1 MTEKKSIEFVELNDV
16 EAIDVSAG
24 KFISTS
30 DSPSL
35 KFDRSFVKG
44 EKYHISS
51 QLRPGEGC
59 FPQPTLK
66 IFNPVTGKIRYSA
79 FFHNVL
85 KNHIELIYIPENDH
99 EEVSFIPYFQ
109 KGKFEVK
116 AMQVVRVSDL
126 TLSFYNAKKALRPF
140 TSFTQSHMRFAF
152 LFFKLF
158 FSEGPRRAVGR
169 VLDRVRTSY
178 RLWFWFFDRNDFLD
192 RKKTQRMFS
201 GLKNH
206 PKISIVMPVYNI
218 EKEYLIE
225 AIESVRNQVYQNW
238 ELCIA
243 DDNSTKLYIREVL
256 TQMMALDS
264 RIKVVFREKNGHI
277 SEASNSAL
285 GIATGEFIALMDHD
299 DVMVDSALVWVAHAI
314 EKNSNC
320 ALIYSDEDKI
330 DERGYRFSPFF
341 KPDWSPELFL
351 SMNILTHL
359 NVFKADIVRKIGGFR
374 KGYEGSQDYDF
385 CLRFLDHITADQVIH
400 IPKVLYHWRAI
411 EGSVALDSREKQYAH
426 DAARKAILEYHQRQ
440 GVDAK
445 VVSGFGPLHRVL
457 YSYKND
463 DNRVSI
469 IICTRD
475 AKNIL
480 KVCIDSIIQKTTYPN
495 YEIIIVDNGSV
506 EPETFK
512 YFDEIKK
519 HEFVKIVRID
529 CPFNYSYLNNEGA
542 KHASGNLLCFLNN
555 DIEVITPGWL
565 EELVMHAQRKEIGA
579 VGAKLYYP
587 NGLIQHFGIVTGIM
601 GGVAGHAFKY
611 FGGNADGY
619 FGRLRVVNNVSA
631 VTGACL
637 MTRKAVFESV
647 DGFDEVNLAV
657 AYNDVDLCLKI
668 LAKNLRIVVTPFAEL
683 THHESLTRGH
693 EDTPEKKARLKKE
706 QDFMKKRWG
715 KSLTDRYYNP
725 NLTVVHENYSLAWPP
740 ANEKI

>member
-1 MTEKKSIEFVELNDV
+1 MSQIEFSELIGIEKIGTEGLQFV
-16 EAIDVSAG
+16 
-24 KFISTS
+24 STS
-30 DSPSL
+30 DLPSL
-35 KFDRSFVKG
+35 KISKNFKKG
-44 EKYHISS
+44 KSY
-51 QLRPGEGC
+51 LLAGFYFYAEGC
-59 FPQPTLK
+59 FPQPTIK
-66 IFNPVTGKIRYSA
+66 IFNPKTGKTRYSS
-79 FFHNVL
+79 FFHNVYQ
-85 KNHIELIYIPENDH
+85 NHIELVFVPEEDD
-99 EEVSFIPYFQ
+99 EIVYFVPYFQ

-116 AMQVVRVSDL
+116 NFVVSEVSGL
-126 TLSFYNAKKALRPF
+126 VLKYYNTKRALRPYL
-140 TSFTQSHMRFAF
+140 SFVQSRARFAF

-158 FSEGPRRAVGR
+158 FTEGPRRAVGR

-192 RKKTQRMFS
+192 RKKTQLMFS
-201 GLKNH
+201 GLKNQ
-206 PKISIVMPVYNI
+206 PKISIVMPVYNV

-243 DDNSTKLYIREVL
+243 DDCSTRPYIREVL

-264 RIKVVFREKNGHI
+264 RIKIVFREKNGHI

-285 GIATGEFIALMDHD
+285 AIATGEFIALMDHD
-299 DVMVDSALVWVAHAI
+299 DVMVDSALVWVAHSI
-314 EKNSNC
+314 EENSNC

-400 IPKVLYHWRAI
+400 VPKVLYHWRAI

-469 IICTRD
+469 VICTRD

-637 MTRKAVFESV
+637 MTRKVVFESV
-647 DGFDEVNLAV
+647 GGFDEVNLAV

-706 QDFMKKRWG
+706 QDFMKKKWG

-725 NLTVVHENYSLAWPP
+725 NLTLVHENYSLAWPP
-740 ANEKI
+740 ANEEI

>member
-1 MTEKKSIEFVELNDV
+1 MSQILFSELIDIEK
-16 EAIDVSAG
+16 
-24 KFISTS
+24 ISTDGLQFVAKS
-30 DSPSL
+30 DLPSL
-35 KFDRSFVKG
+35 KVSKDFKRGKSYLMAGSFF
-44 EKYHISS
+44 YA
-51 QLRPGEGC
+51 EGC

-66 IFNPVTGKIRYSA
+66 IFNPNTGKTRYSA
-79 FFHNVL
+79 FFHNSY
-85 KNHIELIYIPENDH
+85 KNHIELIFTPEEDG
-99 EEVSFIPYFQ
+99 EIVYFIPYFQ
-109 KGKFEVK
+109 KGKFEIK
-116 AMQVVRVSDL
+116 SLRISEVSGL
-126 TLSFYNAKKALRPF
+126 VLYYYNTKKSLRPYLSFIQSRIHFAL
-140 TSFTQSHMRFAF
+140 

-158 FSEGPRRAVGR
+158 FTEGPRRAVGR
-169 VLDRVRTSY
+169 VLDRVRSRY
-178 RLWFWFFDRNDFLD
+178 GLWILFFDSNGSL
-192 RKKTQRMFS
+192 KKKETQRIYAS
-201 GLKNH
+201 LKFA
-206 PKISIVMPVYNI
+206 PKVSIVMPVYNV
-218 EKEYLIE
+218 EKGYLIE
-225 AIESVRNQVYQNW
+225 AIESVRRQVYQNW

-243 DDNSTKLYIREVL
+243 DDCSTRPYIREVL

-264 RIKVVFREKNGHI
+264 RIKVIFREKNGHI

-285 GIATGEFIALMDHD
+285 EIATGDFIALMDHD

-330 DERGYRFSPFF
+330 NEKGYRFSPFF

-385 CLRFLDHITADQVIH
+385 CLRFLDHIKADQVVH

-440 GVDAK
+440 GVDVK

-457 YSYKND
+457 YSYKNE
-463 DNRVSI
+463 DNKVSV

-480 KVCIDSIIQKTTYPN
+480 KVCIDSIIQKTTFPN
-495 YEIIIVDNGSV
+495 YEIIVVDNGSI
-506 EPETFK
+506 EPATFA
-512 YFDEIKK
+512 YFDELKKRDFIK
-519 HEFVKIVRID
+519 VVRID
-529 CPFNYSYLNNEGA
+529 CPFNYSFLNNEGA
-542 KHASGNLLCFLNN
+542 KYASGNLLCFLNN

-565 EELVMHAQRKEIGA
+565 EELVMHAQRKDIGA

-611 FGGNADGY
+611 FSGNADGY

-637 MTRKAVFESV
+637 MTRKDVFESV
-647 DGFDEVNLAV
+647 GGFDDVNLAV

-725 NLTVVHENYSLAWPP
+725 NLTLVHENYSLAWPP
-740 ANEKI
+740 ANEEI